1 MSPLCFILASAALVC
16 AAPEGRDTGHGC
28 AVAAA
33 CLEKCASDPG
43 GEACA
48 RPCHGPPLR
57 PRATKASP
65 ADLRVAYFLHHRK
78 AAGTS
83 MLAALKRV
91 AGRVGVEGGSLL
103 VAHEEFRPFNPN
115 LFCSASGASAG
126 VLYVTV
132 LRHPL
137 HRLVSLYHYESNFGD
152 RDPAANRNASAW
164 GAFLDGACA
173 RHSGHRPCGNRRI
186 DLHAIDAT
194 PARWRG
200 DVGSSPIDKNYRV
213 HPTHWLI
220 PTGHRCAAP
229 NYYAR
234 RLLGFARVTKAPA
247 DCLPRGRGR
256 ASVECDVAAPG
267 TCAEPTFHPRWLD
280 QAAARQIHCCNAFA
294 AGETRRGHIGFAFG
308 CDCGQGARRLLRDL
322 TSDVG
327 IAVSSSEVGFQVAK
341 RVLEGFDFAV
351 ALERMDERAARK
363 LSGLLGTTVS
373 FPHHRARA
381 GASGGFNRR
390 AAAVP
395 TSIRDRILREHDVD
409 VRLHAWLAARDP

>member
-1 MSPLCFILASAALVC
+1 MRLIVFAVAATTRRSCVRGETLKGENPKSATHAGQMSPLCFILASAALVC

-173 RHSGHRPCGNRRI
+173 RHSGHRPCGNRIYR
-186 DLHAIDAT
+186 AF
-194 PARWRG
+194 
-200 DVGSSPIDKNYRV
+200 VESPNR
-213 HPTHWLI
+213 
-220 PTGHRCAAP
+220 
-229 NYYAR
+229 
-234 RLLGFARVTKAPA
+234 PA
-247 DCLPRGRGR
+247 DQ
-256 ASVECDVAAPG
+256 
-267 TCAEPTFHPRWLD
+267 HPRSD
-280 QAAARQIHCCNAFA
+280 P
-294 AGETRRGHIGFAFG
+294 AGT
-308 CDCGQGARRLLRDL
+308 
-322 TSDVG
+322 
-327 IAVSSSEVGFQVAK
+327 
-341 RVLEGFDFAV
+341 
-351 ALERMDERAARK
+351 
-363 LSGLLGTTVS
+363 
-373 FPHHRARA
+373 
-381 GASGGFNRR
+381 
-390 AAAVP
+390 
-395 TSIRDRILREHDVD
+395 
-409 VRLHAWLAARDP
+409 

>member
-1 MSPLCFILASAALVC
+1 
-16 AAPEGRDTGHGC
+16 
-28 AVAAA
+28 
-33 CLEKCASDPG
+33 
-43 GEACA
+43 
-48 RPCHGPPLR
+48 
-57 PRATKASP
+57 
-65 ADLRVAYFLHHRK
+65 
-78 AAGTS
+78 
-83 MLAALKRV
+83 ML
-91 AGRVGVEGGSLL
+91 
-103 VAHEEFRPFNPN
+103 
-115 LFCSASGASAG
+115 
-126 VLYVTV
+126 
-132 LRHPL
+132 
-137 HRLVSLYHYESNFGD
+137 
-152 RDPAANRNASAW
+152 
-164 GAFLDGACA
+164 
-173 RHSGHRPCGNRRI
+173 NRRV
-186 DLHAIDAT
+186 DLHVIDAT

>member
-1 MSPLCFILASAALVC
+1 MRCQPEASCDDRELRSG
-16 AAPEGRDTGHGC
+16 PC

-33 CLEKCASDPG
+33 CLEECLSDPG
-43 GEACA
+43 GEACD
-48 RPCHGPPLR
+48 RPGHGPPLR

-65 ADLRVAYFLHHRK
+65 ADLKVAYFLHHRK

-91 AGRVGVEGGSLL
+91 AGRVGVDGGSLL
-103 VAHEEFRPFNPN
+103 VAKEDLRPFNPN
-115 LFCSASGASAG
+115 LFCKPETSAG

-137 HRLVSLYHYESNFGD
+137 HRLVSLYHSENNFGD
-152 RDPAANRNASAW
+152 RNPAANRNATAW
-164 GAFLDGACA
+164 GAFLDGSCT
-173 RHSGHRPCGNRRI
+173 R
-186 DLHAIDAT
+186 
-194 PARWRG
+194 
-200 DVGSSPIDKNYRV
+200 
-213 HPTHWLI
+213 
-220 PTGHRCAAP
+220 HRCAAP
-229 NYYAR
+229 NYYTR

-247 DCLPRGRGR
+247 DCKPRGLKGR
-256 ASVECDVAAPG
+256 NSEQCDVAAPG

>member
-1 MSPLCFILASAALVC
+1 M
-16 AAPEGRDTGHGC
+16 
-28 AVAAA
+28 
-33 CLEKCASDPG
+33 
-43 GEACA
+43 
-48 RPCHGPPLR
+48 PCHGSPLR
-57 PRATKASP
+57 SRATGAASLP
-65 ADLRVAYFLHHRK
+65 DLKVAYFLNHRK
-78 AAGTS
+78 VAGTS

-91 AGRVGVEGGSLL
+91 AGRVGVDGGSLL
-103 VAHEEFRPFNPN
+103 VTKEDLRPFNPN
-115 LFCSASGASAG
+115 LFCKPETSAG

-137 HRLVSLYHYESNFGD
+137 HRLVSLYHSENNFGD
-152 RDPAANRNASAW
+152 RNPAANRNATAW
-164 GAFLDGACA
+164 GAFLDGSCT
-173 RHSGHRPCGNRRI
+173 R
-186 DLHAIDAT
+186 
-194 PARWRG
+194 
-200 DVGSSPIDKNYRV
+200 
-213 HPTHWLI
+213 
-220 PTGHRCAAP
+220 HRCAAP
-229 NYYAR
+229 NYYTR

>member
-1 MSPLCFILASAALVC
+1 MARRCRFLTDRQELLGAPDTLV
-16 AAPEGRDTGHGC
+16 D
-28 AVAAA
+28 
-33 CLEKCASDPG
+33 S
-43 GEACA
+43 
-48 RPCHGPPLR
+48 
-57 PRATKASP
+57 
-65 ADLRVAYFLHHRK
+65 
-78 AAGTS
+78 
-83 MLAALKRV
+83 
-91 AGRVGVEGGSLL
+91 
-103 VAHEEFRPFNPN
+103 
-115 LFCSASGASAG
+115 
-126 VLYVTV
+126 
-132 LRHPL
+132 
-137 HRLVSLYHYESNFGD
+137 
-152 RDPAANRNASAW
+152 
-164 GAFLDGACA
+164 
-173 RHSGHRPCGNRRI
+173 
-186 DLHAIDAT
+186 
-194 PARWRG
+194 
-200 DVGSSPIDKNYRV
+200 
-213 HPTHWLI
+213 
-220 PTGHRCAAP
+220 TGHRCAAP

-247 DCLPRGRGR
+247 DCKPRGLKGR
-256 ASVECDVAAPG
+256 NSEQCDVAAPG